1 MDAAEAADAVDVVE
15 AADAVDVAADPP
27 VEPTAAGGNGA
38 APAATGGRQTRLI
51 EALAGLAPADRI
63 ALVLV
68 DREGFAPE
76 AAARIL
82 GLTPD
87 VVEARLSS
95 ARARFTHQLADVVA
109 AAPPPTE
116 EAEPPPDPAET
127 QADETDAPPEEPQAP
142 SEEPQAPSE
151 EPQAPSEEPT
161 VELDDATSADPADT
175 KVASP
180 SAAARSP
187 NGSSGAAS
195 TNGSDEGG
203 GGAS

>member
-1 MDAAEAADAVDVVE
+1 MVDVV
-15 AADAVDVAADPP
+15 DAVDVAADPP

-127 QADETDAPPEEPQAP
+127 QADETEAPP
-142 SEEPQAPSE
+142 EEPQAPSE